1 MTTGS
6 GKSVADTSFDEA
18 LDSLREFLS
27 GQGLSTHLIWVF
39 REDVIFQ
46 GERIFIKTP
55 WPAENEAR
63 ARACYE
69 LGQKR
74 GFGVNL
80 KAFCL
85 LESRPCCYILLP
97 EDDLDAQ
104 YLLMSNISLKLSV
117 WTNLRNAESIS
128 NPVKW
133 LALKLMNPKSQ
144 FSGFDDHI
152 PSKRSL
158 LPEYRVAHAG

>member
-1 MTTGS
+1 MTLDS

-18 LDSLREFLS
+18 LDSFREFLS
-27 GQGLSTHLIWVF
+27 GQGLSTDLVWVF

-46 GERIFIKTP
+46 RERTFIKTP
-55 WPAENEAR
+55 VPVENETR

-74 GFGVNL
+74 DFGINL
-80 KAFCL
+80 QAFCL

-117 WTNLRNAESIS
+117 WTNL
-128 NPVKW
+128 
-133 LALKLMNPKSQ
+133 
-144 FSGFDDHI
+144 
-152 PSKRSL
+152 
-158 LPEYRVAHAG
+158 

>member
-1 MTTGS
+1 MNTGS

-18 LDSLREFLS
+18 VDSFKNFLS
-27 GQGLSTHLIWVF
+27 GQGLSTDLAWVF

-46 GERIFIKTP
+46 RERIFIKTP
-55 WPAENEAR
+55 IPAENETR

-74 GFGVNL
+74 DFGINL
-80 KAFCL
+80 QAFCL

-104 YLLMSNISLKLSV
+104 YLLMGNILLKLSV
-117 WTNLRNAESIS
+117 WTNLRKAESIS

-133 LALKLMNPKSQ
+133 QALKLMNRKSRV
-144 FSGFDDHI
+144 SGPDDHI
-152 PSKRSL
+152 ASKHSL
-158 LPEYRVAHAG
+158 LPEYPVMHAG

>member
-1 MTTGS
+1 MAVGY
-6 GKSVADTSFDEA
+6 GKLVADTFFDEA
-18 LDSLREFLS
+18 LISFKEFLS
-27 GQGLSTHLIWVF
+27 GQGLATDLVWVF

-46 GERIFIKTP
+46 RERIFIKSP
-55 WPAENEAR
+55 VPAENESR

-74 GFGVNL
+74 DFGINL
-80 KAFCL
+80 QAFCL
-85 LESRPCCYILLP
+85 LESHPCCYILLP

-128 NPVKW
+128 NPMKW
-133 LALKLMNPKSQ
+133 LALKLMNRRSQ
-144 FSGFDDHI
+144 FSSPDDHI
-152 PSKRSL
+152 PSKGIL
-158 LPEYRVAHAG
+158 LPEYWVTHEV

>member
-6 GKSVADTSFDEA
+6 GKSVTDTSFDEA
-18 LDSLREFLS
+18 LGSFREFLS
-27 GQGLSTHLIWVF
+27 GQELSTDVAWVF

-55 WPAENEAR
+55 VPAENESC

-69 LGQKR
+69 LGRKR
-74 GFGVNL
+74 NFGVNL
-80 KAFCL
+80 QAFCL
-85 LESRPCCYILLP
+85 LESRPCCYVLLP

-117 WTNLRNAESIS
+117 WTNLRKAESTS
-128 NPVKW
+128 NPVQW
-133 LALKLMNPKSQ
+133 LALKLMNRRAQ
-144 FSGFDDHI
+144 FSSPDDHI
-152 PSKRSL
+152 PSKHSL
-158 LPEYRVAHAG
+158 LPEYQVTHAG

>member
-1 MTTGS
+1 MTVGS
-6 GKSVADTSFDEA
+6 GTSVADTPFDEA
-18 LDSLREFLS
+18 LDSFREFLS
-27 GQGLSTHLIWVF
+27 GQGLSTDLVWVF

-46 GERIFIKTP
+46 RERIFIKTP
-55 WPAENEAR
+55 VPAENESR

-74 GFGVNL
+74 DFGINL

-117 WTNLRNAESIS
+117 WTNLRKAESIS

-133 LALKLMNPKSQ
+133 LALKLMNRKSQ
-144 FSGFDDHI
+144 SSSPDDHI

-158 LPEYRVAHAG
+158 LPEYRVTHEV

>member
-1 MTTGS
+1 MTIGS
-6 GKSVADTSFDEA
+6 GISVTDTSFDEA
-18 LDSLREFLS
+18 LESFKDFLS
-27 GQGLSTHLIWVF
+27 GQGISADLVWIF

-46 GERIFIKTP
+46 TERIFIKTP
-55 WPAENEAR
+55 IPAENESR

-74 GFGVNL
+74 DFGINL
-80 KAFCL
+80 QAFCL

-117 WTNLRNAESIS
+117 WKNLRKAESIS

-133 LALKLMNPKSQ
+133 MALKLMNRRPQ
-144 FSGFDDHI
+144 FSSPDDHI
-152 PSKRSL
+152 PSKHSL
-158 LPEYRVAHAG
+158 LPEYRVAHEV